1 MFTRNETLI
10 DKARYSK
17 KLPNLIW
24 ALILALIFLN
34 IGSLI
39 GSLITLPLIV
49 IMGIIPYFE
58 SNQNLIILLSSLIS
72 FIGIS
77 LLVFFRVKKIEKRK
91 ISSIGFEKLGFL
103 KKYLLGFVIGLILM
117 SIVVLILYLFGFVDI
132 NKNPSQPVGI
142 FAIANVFIILIGWI
156 IQGGTEEIL
165 TRGWLMNVLSARYN
179 VHIGLFISSVFFG
192 ALHLLNPN
200 VNYIAI
206 LNIILVGYLFGLYV
220 LKTNDLWGACGIH
233 SAWNFAQGNLF
244 GFEVSGINVSIGS
257 LLDLNLKGNPS
268 ISGGNFGPEA
278 GLCSTVVLL
287 LGIILIFYLDKKGLF
302 KKYFNNYGPIYK

>member
-77 LLVFFRVKKIEKRK
+77 LLVFFRVKKIEKRN
-91 ISSIGFEKLGFL
+91 ISSIGFEKSGFF

-142 FAIANVFIILIGWI
+142 SAISNVSIILIGWI

-257 LLDLNLKGNPS
+257 LLDLNLKGNPY

>member
-77 LLVFFRVKKIEKRK
+77 LLVFFRVKKIEKRN
-91 ISSIGFEKLGFL
+91 ISSIGFEKSGFF

-142 FAIANVFIILIGWI
+142 FAISNVSIILIGWI

-179 VHIGLFISSVFFG
+179 IHIGLFISSVFFG

-200 VNYIAI
+200 VDYIAI

-244 GFEVSGINVSIGS
+244 GFEVSGINVSIG
-257 LLDLNLKGNPS
+257 
-268 ISGGNFGPEA
+268 
-278 GLCSTVVLL
+278 V
-287 LGIILIFYLDKKGLF
+287 Y
-302 KKYFNNYGPIYK
+302 

>member
-39 GSLITLPLIV
+39 GSLLTLPLIV
-49 IMGIIPYFE
+49 IMSIIPYFE

-77 LLVFFRVKKIEKRK
+77 LLVFFRVKKIEKRN
-91 ISSIGFEKLGFL
+91 ISSIGFEKSGFF

-142 FAIANVFIILIGWI
+142 FAVSNVSIILIGWI

-179 VHIGLFISSVFFG
+179 IHIGLFISSVFFG
-192 ALHLLNPN
+192 ALHLPNPN
-200 VNYIAI
+200 VDYIAI

>member
-91 ISSIGFEKLGFL
+91 ISSIGFEKSGFF

-142 FAIANVFIILIGWI
+142 FAISNVSIILIGWI

-257 LLDLNLKGNPS
+257 LLDLNLKGNPF

>member
-77 LLVFFRVKKIEKRK
+77 LLVFFRVKKIEKRN
-91 ISSIGFEKLGFL
+91 ISSIGFEKSGFL

-142 FAIANVFIILIGWI
+142 FAISNVSIILIGWI

>member
-142 FAIANVFIILIGWI
+142 FAISNVSIILIGWI

-192 ALHLLNPN
+192 ALHLPNPN

>member
-1 MFTRNETLI
+1 MFIKNESLV

-24 ALILALIFLN
+24 AIILALVFLN
-34 IGSLI
+34 VGAILGSLI
-39 GSLITLPLIV
+39 ITPLV
-49 IMGIIPYFE
+49 IFLSISHIF
-58 SNQNLIILLSSLIS
+58 SFNFIALLASLLSFL
-72 FIGIS
+72 GIS
-77 LLVFFRVKKIEKRK
+77 LLVFLRVKKIEKRK
-91 ISSIGFEKLGFL
+91 ISSIGFSKEKWL
-103 KKYLLGFVIGLILM
+103 KKYIIGFLIGLILM
-117 SIVVLILYLFGFVDI
+117 GLVVLILYLFGFATI
-132 NKNPSQPVGI
+132 NKTPTQPIGKLALV
-142 FAIANVFIILIGWI
+142 NVFVLLIGWI

-165 TRGWLMNVLSARYN
+165 TRGWLMNVLGARYGIN
-179 VHIGLFISSVFFG
+179 FGLFISSVFFG

-200 VNYIAI
+200 VNYVAI

-220 LKTNDLWGACGIH
+220 IKTNDLWGACGIH